1 MELVTPGIGLLF
13 WMLLSF
19 SIVLYILKKF
29 AWKPILKTLKDRED
43 SITEALSA
51 ADKAREEM
59 ANLNSENE
67 KIIAEA
73 NEERKKIIAEAQA
86 HNQEIMSKAK
96 SEAQVEADKIIASA
110 RETIQ
115 HEKNLALNEIK
126 SLMADLS
133 IDVAKKVLERELSD
147 DAKQR
152 EYVEGILNDV
162 NLN

>member
-19 SIVLYILKKF
+19 SIVLFILKKY
-29 AWKPILKTLKDRED
+29 AWKPILKSLKDRED
-43 SITEALSA
+43 SITDALSA

-59 ANLNSENE
+59 ANLNAENE

-73 NEERKKIIAEAQA
+73 NEERKKILAEAYEQN
-86 HNQEIMSKAK
+86 HHIVSQSKD
-96 SEAQVEADKIIASA
+96 EAQKEADRIIENA
-110 RETIQ
+110 REIIE
-115 HEKNLALNEIK
+115 HEKNLALREIK

-133 IDVAKKVLERELSD
+133 IDIAKKVLEKELSD

-152 EYVEGILNDV
+152 EYVETILNDV

>member
-19 SIVLYILKKF
+19 SIVLFILKKF
-29 AWKPILKTLKDRED
+29 AWKPILKSLKDRED
-43 SITEALSA
+43 SITDALSA

-59 ANLNSENE
+59 AELNAENE

-73 NEERKKIIAEAQA
+73 NEERKKILAEAYEQN
-86 HNQEIMSKAK
+86 HHIV
-96 SEAQVEADKIIASA
+96 SEAKDEAQKEADRIIEHA
-110 RETIQ
+110 RETIE
-115 HEKNLALNEIK
+115 HEKNIALREIK
-126 SLMADLS
+126 HLMADLS

-152 EYVEGILNDV
+152 EYVEAILNDV

>member
-19 SIVLYILKKF
+19 SIVLFILKKY
-29 AWKPILKTLKDRED
+29 AWKPILKSLKDRED
-43 SITEALSA
+43 SITDALSA

-59 ANLNSENE
+59 ANLNAENE

-73 NEERKKIIAEAQA
+73 NEERKKILAEAYEQN
-86 HNQEIMSKAK
+86 HHIVSQSKD
-96 SEAQVEADKIIASA
+96 EAQKEADRIIENA
-110 RETIQ
+110 REIIE
-115 HEKNLALNEIK
+115 HEKNLALREIK
-126 SLMADLS
+126 HLMADLS
-133 IDVAKKVLERELSD
+133 IDIAKKVLEKELSD

-152 EYVEGILNDV
+152 EYVETILNDV

>member
-19 SIVLYILKKF
+19 SIVLFILKKF

-43 SITEALSA
+43 SITDALSA

-59 ANLNSENE
+59 ANLNAENE

-96 SEAQVEADKIIASA
+96 SEAQVEADKIIENA

-115 HEKNLALNEIK
+115 HEKNVALKEIK
-126 SLMADLS
+126 DLMADLS

-147 DAKQR
+147 EAKQR

>member
-19 SIVLYILKKF
+19 SIVLFILKKY

-43 SITEALSA
+43 SITEALSS

-59 ANLNSENE
+59 ANLNAENE

-73 NEERKKIIAEAQA
+73 NEERKRIVAEAQA
-86 HNQEIMSKAK
+86 HNKEIMSKAK
-96 SEAQVEADKIIASA
+96 SEAQVEADKIIESA

-115 HEKNLALNEIK
+115 HEKNVALKEIK
-126 SLMADLS
+126 DLMADLS

-147 DAKQR
+147 EAKQR
-152 EYVEGILNDV
+152 EYVESILNDV